1 MANTG
6 GVKLGGTYDQARTR
20 KMNAE
25 AEIAEI
31 ELERI
36 HGTMVVAEDVVTAWE
51 DVLGAMKT
59 KLLSLPTKA
68 APILSTETD
77 TTTCQNILED
87 MVNEALEELSNYE
100 PKTNTT
106 KQTKS
111 ASDGGT
117 SSTKTTKKANSKSVG
132 RPKKTSGLTK

>member
-6 GVKLGGTYDQARTR
+6 GVKIGGTYDQARTR

-36 HGTMVVAEDVVTAWE
+36 HGTMVVAEDVVTAWG

-68 APILSTETD
+68 APILSTESD
-77 TTTCQNILED
+77 TSQCQKVLED

-100 PKTNTT
+100 PKTNTA
-106 KQTKS
+106 KQTKG
-111 ASDGGT
+111 ASDGGN
-117 SSTKTTKKANSKSVG
+117 SNAKTTQKAVSKSVG
-132 RPKKTSGLTK
+132 RPKKTTGLAK